1 MWDAIFALLDRG
13 NVRTRDVW
21 VVGYVEDNR
30 TLLIGNSY
38 SEKRALEEAHSD
50 RERIV
55 QYSKDGLLKV
65 FYPPNITDPREVPED
80 VMQTITEHLGIAS
93 IEELA

>member
-1 MWDAIFALLDRG
+1 MLDFILAFFDKG
-13 NVRTRDVW
+13 LFKKRDVW
-21 VVGYVEDNR
+21 VMGYVEDNR